1 MSFDTSLLR
10 EKFLIKEDGVD
21 KEHHRVVSNRLVL
34 KFKDDKDKAHKF
46 IVRAQTMHNCI
57 RLAAR
62 IMQAFQR
69 GTIAEL
75 TVDKAKWKDIWE
87 KSLSNYDQKFNP
99 HLWALVYHDGDN
111 IFSSGAPHAFLD
123 MIERCDASSRDEYDA
138 SIKIAERAF
147 AKAGNKIDIAHEGNV
162 GLVIN
167 VKEDHGRCGVILRN
181 ALQNATFNMTLH
193 SKSNAD
199 DGEYLS
205 VTPSLC
211 LNTSAA
217 YLEGIQLAFMLG
229 MAKAGK
235 GNLDKKAQDEGL
247 KRLGEVTR
255 EIDQFENTYDV
266 KYRPDKPAFPKI
278 MADSETFFES
288 I

>member
-75 TVDKAKWKDIWE
+75 TVDKAKWKDIWTN
-87 KSLSNYDQKFNP
+87 SLSHYDQNFNP
-99 HLWALVYHDGDN
+99 NLWALVYHDGEN

-138 SIKIAERAF
+138 S
-147 AKAGNKIDIAHEGNV
+147 NQNT
-162 GLVIN
+162 
-167 VKEDHGRCGVILRN
+167 
-181 ALQNATFNMTLH
+181 QNAPLQRQVIKLISRTKAMSVLLLMSRTTMD
-193 SKSNAD
+193 AAA
-199 DGEYLS
+199 LS
-205 VTPSLC
+205 CVTP
-211 LNTSAA
+211 
-217 YLEGIQLAFMLG
+217 Y
-229 MAKAGK
+229 K
-235 GNLDKKAQDEGL
+235 
-247 KRLGEVTR
+247 TR
-255 EIDQFENTYDV
+255 PLT
-266 KYRPDKPAFPKI
+266 
-278 MADSETFFES
+278 
-288 I
+288 